1 MSFISKDHFSMAL
14 KGVRKL
20 IDQISQSDWNETDE
34 TSKAYIQNKPF
45 EEIEFEYTFVDLE
58 KAPTSGQAAAT
69 LNAEC
74 EYELI
79 PGVIYKVTIDGIER
93 EIECTKLDDYPDRR
107 FLMLDSGSSWNN
119 RVIYQSI
126 NNVSRIFSFTPYNW
140 KSVKVIGKTRNVKK
154 LDEKYIPDTIARKE
168 YINEM
173 AGRVFFGHCS
183 TSSSTSSKIV
193 SLDGAGNANFTSL
206 FSLEKG
212 VMVCVCFNNTSTI
225 TSLTLNVE
233 STGDKSIRLNGSS
246 YIPSYFW
253 RSGSYV
259 TFLYDGSYW
268 NIVSIDSNVAST
280 SYYGAT
286 RLSSSIS
293 STSTSL
299 AATPSAVKQAYDK
312 AAAALPKSGGTMT
325 GDLTL
330 KGDPTLNLHA
340 ATKQYVDNSTKVDW
354 NQNDPDAK
362 GYVENKPFYDCRGMD
377 EIVEEHH
384 GVVFIELSGKYIADD
399 IQIDYPNIFSGHDGS
414 EFKVVLGDR
423 EFLATMQ
430 EGSLGNR
437 SLYNSAYPDTGETFC
452 INGSAMNFDVYSTEP
467 INGDTVMIYRYYGG
481 LKQLDEKF
489 IPDTI
494 ARVSDIPTDEYIT
507 NLINNAL
514 EGIENGTY

>member
-58 KAPTSGQAAAT
+58 NAPTSGQAAAT

-93 EIECTKLDDYPDRR
+93 EIECTKFDDYPDRR
-107 FLMLDSGSSWNN
+107 FLMLDSDSSQYNK
-119 RVIYQSI
+119 VIFQSTYRTSLI
-126 NNVSRIFSFTPYNW
+126 QSFTPHNW
-140 KSVKVIGKTRNVKK
+140 KSVKVIGKTRGVKQ
-154 LDEKYIPDTIARKE
+154 LDEKFIPDTIARKE
-168 YINEM
+168 YINKI
-173 AGRVFFGHCS
+173 AGKVFIGSCTTS
-183 TSSSTSSKIV
+183 TSTSRKVV
-193 SLDGAGNANFTSL
+193 SLDGAGNNFTPF
-206 FSLEKG
+206 FSLEDG
-212 VMVCVCFNNTSTI
+212 VVVCVNFYNANKA
-225 TSLTLNVE
+225 TSLTLNVD
-233 STGDKSIRLNGSS
+233 STGDKPIKLNSESSISS
-246 YIPSYFW
+246 YLWGPNSWI
-253 RSGSYV
+253 
-259 TFLYDGSYW
+259 TFVYNNSSW
-268 NIVSIDSNVAST
+268 NIVSISPTIAST
-280 SYYGAT
+280 SHYGIT
-286 RLSSSIS
+286 TLSNSVS
-293 STSTSL
+293 STSGSQ
-299 AATPSAVKQAYDK
+299 AATSSAVKTAYDLANK
-312 AAAALPKSGGTMT
+312 ALPKSGGTLT
-325 GDLTL
+325 GNLTL
-330 KGDPTLNLHA
+330 KGDPTSNLHA
-340 ATKQYVDNSTKVDW
+340 ATKQYVDNVSKVDW

-384 GVVFIELSGKYIADD
+384 GVVFIERSGKYIADD
-399 IQIDYPNIFSGHDGS
+399 IQIGYPNIFSGHDGS
-414 EFKVVLGDR
+414 KFKVVLGDR

-430 EGSLGNR
+430 EGNLGNR
-437 SLYNSAYPDTGETFC
+437 SLYLSDYPDTGETFC
-452 INGSAMNFDVYSTEP
+452 INGSITNFDVYSTEP

-494 ARVSDIPTDEYIT
+494 ARISDIPTDEHIT

>member
-1 MSFISKDHFSMAL
+1 MSFISKDHFDMAL
-14 KGVRKL
+14 KGVRRL
-20 IDQISQSDWNETDE
+20 IDQASKNISQSDWNETDE
-34 TSKAYIQNKPF
+34 TSSAYIQNKPF
-45 EEIEFEYTFVDLE
+45 KENGLEYTFVDLE
-58 KAPTSGQAAAT
+58 RAPASEQGAAILSST
-69 LNAEC
+69 C

-79 PGVIYKVTIDGIER
+79 PGNIYKVIINGVEK
-93 EIECTKLDDYPDRR
+93 EIECTKLSGYPGSKY
-107 FLMLDSGSSWNN
+107 LMLDPDSRWNH
-119 RVIYQSI
+119 RVIFQQMDTSYI
-126 NNVSRIFSFTPYNW
+126 KSFTPYEW
-140 KSVKVIGKTRNVKK
+140 GTTPTSVKVIGRTQPSKR
-154 LDEKYIPDTIARKE
+154 LSEQYIPNTIARISDVDEAKGKMF
-168 YINEM
+168 Y
-173 AGRVFFGHCS
+173 GTCS
-183 TSSSTSSKIV
+183 TSSGTSAKTATVNDLSFVLKQGAIVYIHFTNSNST
-193 SLDGAGNANFTSL
+193 TS
-206 FSLEKG
+206 
-212 VMVCVCFNNTSTI
+212 
-225 TSLTLNVE
+225 SLTLNVN
-233 STGDKSIRLNGSS
+233 STGAKPIKLANSS
-246 YIPSYFW
+246 YYNW
-253 RSGSYV
+253 GAGSYM
-259 TFLYDGSYW
+259 TFLYDGTYW
-268 NIVSIDSNVAST
+268 QIISMSPGEAST
-280 SYYGAT
+280 NYHGIT
-286 RLSSSIS
+286 KLTNSIS
-293 STSTSL
+293 STSINT
-299 AATPSAVKQAYDK
+299 AATASAVKTAYDLANK
-312 AAAALPKSGGTMT
+312 ALPKSGGTMT